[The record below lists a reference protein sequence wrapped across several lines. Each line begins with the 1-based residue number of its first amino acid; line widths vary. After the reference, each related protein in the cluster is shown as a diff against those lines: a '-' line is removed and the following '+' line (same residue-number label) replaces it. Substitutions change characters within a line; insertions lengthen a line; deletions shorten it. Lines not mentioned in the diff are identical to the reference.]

1 MSLDLVRLLDVSE
14 NSWHLCFR
22 GSVAKGLVIPAL
34 FLAQVQRSGVVLVGI
49 PEPWR
54 RGSRFHT
61 VYLNYHSVRQRVQLT
76 CTVCTVLV
84 LLVSG
89 IRNEGLPLETC
100 ATWRVDWSMS
110 ALRVASKISSSR
122 LMLVLQYC
130 NSSSGMIHHFSLSV
144 RLIQQGGAYLLYS
157 SHAPVC
163 TILSAIV
170 STVSEPHHN
179 KHHASVQ
186 LRGVLEVPQE
196 RIDPVQYVI
205 IFYLR

>member
-144 RLIQQGGAYLLYS
+144 RLIQQGGRLPTVQFPCPRLYDTLSYRLYS
-157 SHAPVC
+157 IGAPPQQTPCIRTVTRGIGSTTRKDWSRVIC
-163 TILSAIV
+163 YNLLS
-170 STVSEPHHN
+170 
-179 KHHASVQ
+179 
-186 LRGVLEVPQE
+186 
-196 RIDPVQYVI
+196 
-205 IFYLR
+205 